1 MLRNRTVV
9 ALMLSALVG
18 AAGCGGAD
26 APDEQAAAGD
36 AATPMPGHDMSA
48 MGGMAMDTAMMR
60 RHAAEMDSLVNS
72 MRKHVAEMRQLAPNE
87 WHARMPEHAPTVA
100 GMVAVIDRQTREMD
114 MGMNMSDESMG
125 EMMGVSGEEYR
136 AIMSEVE
143 ALRAEIGQLQTAQ
156 RAEVAAQ
163 MPAHLD
169 RIEGLLERMA
179 ASAAHMRM

>member
-1 MLRNRTVV
+1 M
-9 ALMLSALVG
+9 
-18 AAGCGGAD
+18 
-26 APDEQAAAGD
+26 
-36 AATPMPGHDMSA
+36 
-48 MGGMAMDTAMMR
+48 
-60 RHAAEMDSLVNS
+60 
-72 MRKHVAEMRQLAPNE
+72 VAEMLS
-87 WHARMPEHAPTVA
+87 
-100 GMVAVIDRQTREMD
+100 VIDRQMREMD

-179 ASAAHMRM
+179 ASADHMRM